1 MREAFVRR
9 RIFVVVLT
17 LVLALGGVAAPWAAR
32 PAAAADGAVVFA
44 ALDIL
49 KDQHFT
55 GPDPVRLLAAAA
67 EGLRQALTQERIA
80 APPPTLTA
88 TTESG
93 AREEFQRLFDQAV
106 AAAQGRLNETQLQYA
121 AATAMADSLDDSH
134 TAFLTPEQWSE
145 VQRELSNQASFSGI
159 GIRLLTRDGQF
170 YALNV
175 FPGTPA
181 ARSGLRDLDR
191 IVAVDG
197 QSTQGMTA
205 QDVSRR
211 IRGPQGTPVMVTVQR
226 AGQPAPLAFTI
237 TREPIL
243 VPAVD
248 SRMLDGRTGY
258 IHVFHLGGGSAGQ
271 FRRALQDL
279 QGQGMRALVLDLR
292 GNSGGLVSETVGV
305 ASALLPA
312 GLPVMFRENRRRRL
326 ADVTGGGPLLA
337 PAIPLV
343 ALTDEGT
350 ASGGE
355 VIAAAVQEYQRG
367 TLVGT
372 RSAGALLAGLYF
384 ALPGDAAIAVA
395 VERVTTGKGVVVE
408 KTGVQPD
415 VEVELTTEDLERGVD
430 AQFQRAVQQLMQR
443 VLAPA
448 A

>member
-32 PAAAADGAVVFA
+32 PAAAADAAVVFA

-55 GPDPVRLLAAAA
+55 GPDPVQLLAAAA

-80 APPPTLTA
+80 APPPPLTA
-88 TTESG
+88 TAESG
-93 AREEFQRLFDQAV
+93 AREEFQRIFDQAV
-106 AAAQGRLNETQLQYA
+106 AAAQGRLSETQLQYA

-181 ARSGLRDLDR
+181 ARS
-191 IVAVDG
+191 
-197 QSTQGMTA
+197 
-205 QDVSRR
+205 
-211 IRGPQGTPVMVTVQR
+211 
-226 AGQPAPLAFTI
+226 FTI

-279 QGQGMRALVLDLR
+279 QGQGMLALGLAPR
-292 GNSGGLVSETVGV
+292 GNSGGRVGETIGV

-312 GLPVMFRENRRRRL
+312 GLVVMFRENR
-326 ADVTGGGPLLA
+326 
-337 PAIPLV
+337 
-343 ALTDEGT
+343 
-350 ASGGE
+350 
-355 VIAAAVQEYQRG
+355 
-367 TLVGT
+367 
-372 RSAGALLAGLYF
+372 
-384 ALPGDAAIAVA
+384 
-395 VERVTTGKGVVVE
+395 
-408 KTGVQPD
+408 
-415 VEVELTTEDLERGVD
+415 
-430 AQFQRAVQQLMQR
+430 
-443 VLAPA
+443 
-448 A
+448 